1 MQPLA
6 NINCQRSIVER
17 KLLPRVFEPSKE
29 LADLASKLHR
39 FGVTPLKINT
49 LFADADTTLNYAY
62 DIISKLRTFLESH
75 LEDCEIAKKDHHGA
89 KSDIDNVSRRTHGP
103 SSPAPPPQPGSQ
115 RSRDQFVSTTPPPNY
130 NGCVFCG
137 SRNHYSALCMRT
149 PKLSERAMSLVRAG
163 RCLKCISRH
172 EPGQCKRRSWC
183 LTCHSYTHHQ
193 ALCGQGDV
201 IINDVEGPL
210 QEYYDMMSRLSECS
224 YTSYRSRKRARL
236 DREG

>member
-1 MQPLA
+1 MLIQLSTTPMISSQSCAPSL
-6 NINCQRSIVER
+6 NRTWRTVKSPKKITMGPNQTSTTSQEEHMD
-17 KLLPRVFEPSKE
+17 LPP
-29 LADLASKLHR
+29 
-39 FGVTPLKINT
+39 P
-49 LFADADTTLNYAY
+49 
-62 DIISKLRTFLESH
+62 
-75 LEDCEIAKKDHHGA
+75 
-89 KSDIDNVSRRTHGP
+89 P
-103 SSPAPPPQPGSQ
+103 PPPQPGSQ